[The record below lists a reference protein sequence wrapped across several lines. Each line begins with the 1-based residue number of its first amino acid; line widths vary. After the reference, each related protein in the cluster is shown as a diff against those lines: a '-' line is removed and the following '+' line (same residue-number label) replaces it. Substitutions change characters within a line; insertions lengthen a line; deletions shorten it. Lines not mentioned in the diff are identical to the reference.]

1 MVKIKDHDSDGEEGD
16 IKEEDVENS
25 VTQMSQYEKEKA
37 ELEAAP
43 TISRHEISPAAFIF
57 AQTEE
62 ERQQILFEEK

>member
-1 MVKIKDHDSDGEEGD
+1 MKKVKDHGSDDEG
-16 IKEEDVENS
+16 EEDVENT
-25 VTQMSQYEKEKA
+25 VAELSQYEKEMA

-57 AQTEE
+57 AQTDE